1 MPCLPPPFLKHL
13 EVWALHPSPLPAF
26 ENWPPPLLGIFTAVC
41 SDSTKLL
48 ARWGLVGLRVGAGFF
63 RSKQNLNALA
73 PNGGRKWKYTPEQC
87 TGVTLGLPGWWSS
100 RPHRSCP
107 ALITVIRPKLGT
119 ANLFTHFPIR
129 KTMHHPQSPRQSL
142 ACWGWGALCNIPSHA
157 PERGEA
163 GQRGYL
169 IRSVCWFEQRPY
181 AVKWKQKT
189 KFSWAIL
196 LFLLQVLGH
205 FTKAAQTRMSLV
217 LKPQVNLPL
226 FHMIKPDNCVLI
238 ANVVGEIQ
246 FLGPPKQTQCRSE
259 SECCHFGPLSQVLQ
273 GRHLC
278 GGLAGNSVTT
288 TISGLL
294 KVTWLGKC
302 IAYHS
307 TLFREGK
314 KKKISLEGRL
324 LPIPCFGP
332 WM

>member
-1 MPCLPPPFLKHL
+1 
-13 EVWALHPSPLPAF
+13 
-26 ENWPPPLLGIFTAVC
+26 
-41 SDSTKLL
+41 
-48 ARWGLVGLRVGAGFF
+48 
-63 RSKQNLNALA
+63 
-73 PNGGRKWKYTPEQC
+73 
-87 TGVTLGLPGWWSS
+87 VTLGLLGWRSS
-100 RPHRSCP
+100 QPHRGCP

-142 ACWGWGALCNIPSHA
+142 ACRGWGARCNIPSHA

-288 TISGLL
+288 AIPGLL

-307 TLFREGK
+307 TFV
-314 KKKISLEGRL
+314 
-324 LPIPCFGP
+324 
-332 WM
+332 